1 MNKNDKKAIFIG
13 ECMIEL
19 NGDISSLGTLNSNM
33 QVNFGGDTYNSAV
46 YFNRLTDHKTN
57 TFYCTALSN
66 DNFSKKMI
74 LRFKNE
80 ELNCKY
86 IRTDGT
92 TPPGLYSIEIDER
105 GERSFS
111 YWRNQS
117 PSKKIFTGDKI
128 NLQIPEPK
136 EASLKPYDFKLEIV
150 YEDDDL
156 LVINK
161 PAGIIMHPGAGNYDE
176 TIVNALMHYNKDSLS
191 TIGDELR
198 PGIVHRIDKDTSGLI
213 VIAKNNTT
221 HENLSHQ
228 FSEHTITRVYQLLIW
243 GKLRPSSG
251 KIDTFITRSSKNRQM
266 MEVSSSKGKRA
277 ITNYKTIEIFENDKT
292 PTLSLVE
299 CRLETGRTHQIRVHM
314 THMGNSIMG
323 DGKYKKKYKKLKN
336 IDASLENLIYKLDR
350 QFLHAQTLG
359 FIHPKT
365 NDEMTF
371 TSILPQELENILV
384 LLRNTDK

>member
-1 MNKNDKKAIFIG
+1 MKKNINLIVESNENNLRIDTFITKKENLISRTRVKNLILQ
-13 ECMIEL
+13 EKLRL
-19 NGDISSLGTLNSNM
+19 N
-33 QVNFGGDTYNSAV
+33 
-46 YFNRLTDHKTN
+46 
-57 TFYCTALSN
+57 
-66 DNFSKKMI
+66 
-74 LRFKNE
+74 NE
-80 ELNCKY
+80 IIN
-86 IRTDGT
+86 
-92 TPPGLYSIEIDER
+92 
-105 GERSFS
+105 
-111 YWRNQS
+111 S
-117 PSKKIFTGDKI
+117 PSKRVSIGDSI
-128 NLQIPEPK
+128 SLEIPEPK
-136 EASLKPYDFKLEIV
+136 EASLKPYDFKLEII

-156 LVINK
+156 LIINK
-161 PAGIIMHPGAGNYDE
+161 PAGIIMHPGAGNYDK
-176 TIVNALMHYNKDSLS
+176 TIVNALMHYNKDTLS

-221 HENLSHQ
+221 HENLSYQ

-243 GKLRPSSG
+243 GKLRPTTG

-292 PTLSLVE
+292 PTLSFVE

-336 IDASLENLIYKLDR
+336 IDTSLENLIYKLDR

-365 NDEMTF
+365 KEEMTF

>member
-1 MNKNDKKAIFIG
+1 MKKCINFIVEHTENNLRVDVFVNKREKLISRTRIKNLILKEKLR
-13 ECMIEL
+13 L
-19 NGDISSLGTLNSNM
+19 NNIV
-33 QVNFGGDTYNSAV
+33 VN
-46 YFNRLTDHKTN
+46 
-57 TFYCTALSN
+57 
-66 DNFSKKMI
+66 
-74 LRFKNE
+74 
-80 ELNCKY
+80 
-86 IRTDGT
+86 
-92 TPPGLYSIEIDER
+92 
-105 GERSFS
+105 
-111 YWRNQS
+111 S
-117 PSKKIFTGDKI
+117 PSKKICVGDEVV
-128 NLQIPEPK
+128 LQIPEPK
-136 EASLKPYDFKLEIV
+136 EASLKPYDFKLEIT

-213 VIAKNNTT
+213 VVAKNNET
-221 HENLSHQ
+221 HENLSQQ

-251 KIDTFITRSSKNRQM
+251 TIDTFITRSSKNRQM

-314 THMGNSIMG
+314 TYMGNSIMG

-336 IDASLENLIYKLDR
+336 IDTNLENLIYKLDR

-365 NDEMTF
+365 NEEMVF
-371 TSILPQELENILV
+371 TSILPQELENILL
-384 LLRNTDK
+384 LLRNTSK

>member
-1 MNKNDKKAIFIG
+1 MLKYFIFGTILSLCYCNKKKYFALTLVTLELLLHSFVQTNIYSVIITYMEKKINLTVEADENNLRLDLFINKRERLISRTRIKNLILKGKLRLNDVI
-13 ECMIEL
+13 
-19 NGDISSLGTLNSNM
+19 
-33 QVNFGGDTYNSAV
+33 VN
-46 YFNRLTDHKTN
+46 
-57 TFYCTALSN
+57 
-66 DNFSKKMI
+66 
-74 LRFKNE
+74 
-80 ELNCKY
+80 
-86 IRTDGT
+86 
-92 TPPGLYSIEIDER
+92 
-105 GERSFS
+105 
-111 YWRNQS
+111 S
-117 PSKKIFTGDKI
+117 PSKKIYTNDKI
-128 NLQIPEPK
+128 DLQIPEPK

-150 YEDDDL
+150 YEDEDL
-156 LVINK
+156 LVIDK
-161 PAGIIMHPGAGNYDE
+161 PAGIIMHPGAGNYDK

-213 VIAKNNTT
+213 VIAKNNIT

-266 MEVSSSKGKRA
+266 MEVSNSKGKRA

-336 IDASLENLIYKLDR
+336 IDTNLENLIYKLDR
-350 QFLHAQTLG
+350 QFLHAQSLG
-359 FIHPKT
+359 FNHPKT
-365 NDEMTF
+365 NEEMVF
-371 TSILPQELENILV
+371 TSILPKELENILL
-384 LLRNTDK
+384 LLRNTSK

>member
-1 MNKNDKKAIFIG
+1 MKKCINFIVEHTENNLRVDVFVNKREVLISRTRIKNLILKKQLK
-13 ECMIEL
+13 L
-19 NGDISSLGTLNSNM
+19 NNIIIN
-33 QVNFGGDTYNSAV
+33 
-46 YFNRLTDHKTN
+46 
-57 TFYCTALSN
+57 
-66 DNFSKKMI
+66 
-74 LRFKNE
+74 
-80 ELNCKY
+80 
-86 IRTDGT
+86 
-92 TPPGLYSIEIDER
+92 
-105 GERSFS
+105 
-111 YWRNQS
+111 S
-117 PSKKIFTGDKI
+117 PSKKVCTADKI
-128 NLQIPEPK
+128 DLQIPEPK
-136 EASLKPYDFKLEIV
+136 EASLKPYDFKLVIV

-156 LVINK
+156 LVIDK

-213 VIAKNNTT
+213 VVAKNNST

-336 IDASLENLIYKLDR
+336 IDTSLENLIYKLDR

-365 NDEMTF
+365 NKEMAF
-371 TSILPQELENILV
+371 NSILPHELENILV
-384 LLRNTDK
+384 LLRRISK